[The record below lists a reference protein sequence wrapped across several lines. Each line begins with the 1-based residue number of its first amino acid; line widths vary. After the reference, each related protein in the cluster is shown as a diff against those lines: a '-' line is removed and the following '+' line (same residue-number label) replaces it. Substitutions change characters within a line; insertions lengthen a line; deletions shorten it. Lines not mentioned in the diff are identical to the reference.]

1 MDKTSSPD
9 APVEAKAR
17 FWVGPLVAGC
27 CFALGYGITER
38 VLTLQPNAEDPVP
51 EAFTPL
57 SFPGDSLQKI
67 RAQFSDDDSSLQV
80 DVTALEAAEA
90 ASRPA
95 QPAVKETP
103 KPAVALQTPEP
114 PVWTAPAWSD
124 PQTIVPELDDSNA
137 DSLALPEDS
146 IDVMPAVVVPD
157 GDSPVLVAEPESVVL
172 PPGAEAFF
180 EVIEPVT
187 PPQPRSPVGS
197 ATVEAVCIRS
207 MGSSEALIRATVN
220 RISARLGH
228 GVADAAAEF
237 AVLAQ
242 DAPQRLRQ
250 EWDLFQDEVRAEAER
265 IERGDQVTVSTDG
278 ASASEPSDN
287 PQAVIDRL
295 RATVADLSQAIE
307 ARP

>member
-38 VLTLQPNAEDPVP
+38 VLTLQTNAEDPVP

-57 SFPGDSLQKI
+57 AFPGDSLQEI
-67 RAQFSDDDSSLQV
+67 RTRFSDDDSSLQV

-124 PQTIVPELDDSNA
+124 PQTIAPDAAEAEEPAPSSAQEPGLDLDDSNTGP
-137 DSLALPEDS
+137 LLLPDGAAE
-146 IDVMPAVVVPD
+146 VMPAVVVPA
-157 GDSPVLVAEPESVVL
+157 GDSPVLVAEPKPAVL

-180 EVIEPVT
+180 ETIEPVI
-187 PPQPRSPVGS
+187 PPQP
-197 ATVEAVCIRS
+197 
-207 MGSSEALIRATVN
+207 
-220 RISARLGH
+220 
-228 GVADAAAEF
+228 
-237 AVLAQ
+237 
-242 DAPQRLRQ
+242 
-250 EWDLFQDEVRAEAER
+250 
-265 IERGDQVTVSTDG
+265 
-278 ASASEPSDN
+278 
-287 PQAVIDRL
+287 
-295 RATVADLSQAIE
+295 
-307 ARP
+307 

>member
-38 VLTLQPNAEDPVP
+38 VLTLQTNAEDPVP

-57 SFPGDSLQKI
+57 AFPGDSLQEI
-67 RAQFSDDDSSLQV
+67 RDRFSDDDSSLQV

-95 QPAVKETP
+95 QPAAKETA
-103 KPAVALQTPEP
+103 KPDLALQTPKP

-124 PQTIVPELDDSNA
+124 PQTIAPELEGDDGPAPSSAQEPALELDEGNA
-137 DSLALPEDS
+137 DSLVLPEES
-146 IDVMPAVVVPD
+146 IEAMPAVVVPD
-157 GDSPVLVAEPESVVL
+157 GESPVLVAEPEPVVL

-187 PPQPRSPVGS
+187 PPQP
-197 ATVEAVCIRS
+197 
-207 MGSSEALIRATVN
+207 
-220 RISARLGH
+220 
-228 GVADAAAEF
+228 
-237 AVLAQ
+237 
-242 DAPQRLRQ
+242 
-250 EWDLFQDEVRAEAER
+250 
-265 IERGDQVTVSTDG
+265 
-278 ASASEPSDN
+278 
-287 PQAVIDRL
+287 
-295 RATVADLSQAIE
+295 
-307 ARP
+307 